1 MNHPLHLHPHLAAQ
15 RRFRRSPAGSRP
27 GGFLCFPGKHPCD
40 RPSVYPKPF
49 QHPVAAGTKPTPRT
63 NAASSVTFY
72 ADAQS
77 LSPNYLSS
85 VVRAHS
91 HPMDRDHHHHPCTA
105 LPGFHQTQHQG
116 SGRKAELSRPVHF
129 RTLFQ
134 KARRDV
140 AEGIQE
146 KDLCVKKFQQWS
158 ADLEG

>member
-85 VVRAHS
+85 VVRAK
-91 HPMDRDHHHHPCTA
+91 
-105 LPGFHQTQHQG
+105 
-116 SGRKAELSRPVHF
+116 SGRTAIQWIEIITIIHAQHYLVSTKLSI
-129 RTLFQ
+129 
-134 KARRDV
+134 KEV
-140 AEGIQE
+140 AEKLNFPDQSTFGRYF
-146 KDLCVKKFQQWS
+146 KKHAGMS
-158 ADLEG
+158 PKEYKKKIYM